1 MISSAKAIRL
11 AIAAAFVGILCG
23 LDGASAASR
32 NYHQTVGSRA
42 ADRKNNDGQ
51 KKHDAVATSQA
62 ADLAADLRV
71 LQMTDEPTGSLTP
84 EPTMVDNINQMIL
97 EEFEEMV
104 IEEKEPTPVAGT
116 LLVPTPEATRPEPV
130 TDEPTGESKF
140 QLWEDVKSC
149 DCWYF
154 VEMHHRRMV
163 AFISF
168 CHSPS
173 RLSRISIYIQFKTIA
188 THHTCTKPTL
198 L

>member
-1 MISSAKAIRL
+1 MLSSTKAIRI

-32 NYHQTVGSRA
+32 NYQQTVGSRA
-42 ADRKNNDGQ
+42 ADRKNNDRQ
-51 KKHDAVATSQA
+51 KHNA
-62 ADLAADLRV
+62 AAEERNLAADLRV

-140 QLWEDVKSC
+140 SSAFKDVK
-149 DCWYF
+149 
-154 VEMHHRRMV
+154 M
-163 AFISF
+163 
-168 CHSPS
+168 
-173 RLSRISIYIQFKTIA
+173 
-188 THHTCTKPTL
+188 
-198 L
+198 

>member
-1 MISSAKAIRL
+1 MISSTKAIRL
-11 AIAAAFVGILCG
+11 AIVAAFVGILCG

-32 NYHQTVGSRA
+32 NYQQTVGSRA

-51 KKHDAVATSQA
+51 KHNAAADSQA

-140 QLWEDVKSC
+140 SSAFKDVK
-149 DCWYF
+149 
-154 VEMHHRRMV
+154 M
-163 AFISF
+163 
-168 CHSPS
+168 
-173 RLSRISIYIQFKTIA
+173 
-188 THHTCTKPTL
+188 
-198 L
+198 

>member
-1 MISSAKAIRL
+1 MMLSTKAIRL

-32 NYHQTVGSRA
+32 NYQQTVGSRA

-51 KKHDAVATSQA
+51 KNAAATA
-62 ADLAADLRV
+62 TADLRV

-116 LLVPTPEATRPEPV
+116 LMVPTPEATRPEPV

-140 QLWEDVKSC
+140 SSAFKDVK
-149 DCWYF
+149 
-154 VEMHHRRMV
+154 M
-163 AFISF
+163 
-168 CHSPS
+168 
-173 RLSRISIYIQFKTIA
+173 
-188 THHTCTKPTL
+188 
-198 L
+198 